1 MAYASGRTFYDADS
15 HIMELPDFLR
25 THADPGRRDELPLV
39 DVGAGGRS
47 SFGVE
52 QAQATRSHGPDRVA
66 ELVGLGDG
74 LIAGP
79 KGYQALGAFDPGER
93 SQALD
98 QLGFDRQLVFTTFAA
113 AMAFYLI
120 DDVELRYEAARA
132 HNRAMAEFCAGDERL
147 MGVAALPLDDPEAAL
162 VEARHA
168 ISLGLAAVWV
178 PHAPCGGR
186 SPGHDDFDP
195 LWAVLAEA
203 GVPFLLHVGGRPL
216 QIHPDWMN
224 TGRPIPTD
232 WLGGGENVRSKDM
245 TSLHH
250 GAETFLGALV
260 LDGVLE
266 RHRSLRGGA
275 IELGAGW
282 VPSFVERLDW
292 SAEIWRRSEPEL
304 DKLERR
310 PSEQITA
317 QLGFTPYPYEDV
329 AALIDRSNDELYL
342 FSSDYPHIEGGRD
355 PLGRFERSLAANSE
369 ETRNRFYSQNFEKLF
384 GLRRRVA

>member
-25 THADPGRRDELPLV
+25 RHADPGLRDRLPLV

-52 QAQATRSHGPDRVA
+52 EAQASRAHSPVRVA
-66 ELVGLGDG
+66 EMVELGDA

-79 KGYQALGAFDPGER
+79 KGYHALGAFDPTER

-113 AMAFYLI
+113 PMAFSVI
-120 DDVELRYEAARA
+120 ADGGLRYQAARA
-132 HNRAMAEFCAGDERL
+132 HNRAMAEFCADDQRL
-147 MGVAALPLDDPEAAL
+147 LGVAALPLDDPEMAVA
-162 VEARHA
+162 EAEHA
-168 ISLGLAAVWV
+168 ISLGLAAAWV

-186 SPGHDDFDP
+186 SPGHDDLDR
-195 LWAVLAEA
+195 LWATLAAA
-203 GVPFLLHVGGRPL
+203 GMPFVLHVGGRPL

-224 TGRPIPTD
+224 TGRPVPSD

-250 GAETFLGALV
+250 PVETFLGVLI

-266 RHRSLRGGA
+266 RHPALRGGA

-282 VPSFVERLDW
+282 VPSFMDRLDW
-292 SAEIWRRSEPEL
+292 SAEIWRKSEPEL
-304 DKLERR
+304 EKLTRR
-310 PSEQITA
+310 PSEQVTA
-317 QLGFTPYPYEDV
+317 QLAFTPYAYEDV
-329 AALIDRSNDELYL
+329 GALVEQSNDEIYL
-342 FSSDYPHIEGGRD
+342 FSSDYPHFEGGRN
-355 PLGRFERSLAANSE
+355 PLGRFERSLAAHPDG
-369 ETRNRFYSQNFEKLF
+369 TRDRFYARNFEKLF
-384 GLRRRVA
+384 GAVG